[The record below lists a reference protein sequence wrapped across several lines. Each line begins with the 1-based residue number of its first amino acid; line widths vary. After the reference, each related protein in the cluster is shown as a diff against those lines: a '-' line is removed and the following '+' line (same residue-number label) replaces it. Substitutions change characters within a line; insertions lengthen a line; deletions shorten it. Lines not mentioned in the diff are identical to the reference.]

1 MEWVGGCGGDRSGT
15 GHRTEGAHLLVMG
28 RAVSW
33 RDEEEGGRGVKNKR
47 GGRGTEE
54 RERKKGS
61 KNKVSI
67 HKEM

>member
-1 MEWVGGCGGDRSGT
+1 MEWVGGCGGDGGGT
-15 GHRTEGAHLLVMG
+15 RAQDRGAHLLVMG

-33 RDEEEGGRGVKNKR
+33 RDEGGREWGQKQKR

-54 RERKKGS
+54 REKKGS